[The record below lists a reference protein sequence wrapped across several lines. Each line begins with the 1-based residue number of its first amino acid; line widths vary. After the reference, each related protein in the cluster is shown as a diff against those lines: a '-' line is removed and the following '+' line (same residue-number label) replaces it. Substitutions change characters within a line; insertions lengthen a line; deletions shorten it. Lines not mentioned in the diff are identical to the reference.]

1 MSLQMSSIPH
11 EYYFGDLPG
20 TLQYKMS
27 AESLI
32 SLEIPQDDSNSCGY
46 VFAEHSLANLLR
58 LTPNTDTGNRN
69 EWKLLLV
76 MQRVSDDG
84 NTIWLKGALLNKE
97 TGDIALM
104 TSTNNREILADN
116 GHRGL
121 SSHNDD
127 WTIGRFRMCAPTIF
141 WSELKNR
148 LMY

>member
-32 SLEIPQDDSNSCGY
+32 SLEIPQDDSNNCGY

-84 NTIWLKGALLNKE
+84 NTIWLKGALQNKE

-104 TSTNNREILADN
+104 SSTNNREILTAH
-116 GHRGL
+116 GHRVL
-121 SSHNDD
+121 FSHNDD
-127 WTIGRFRMCAPTIF
+127 WTIGRFRMCAPIIF